1 MTSKEIFEAIDL
13 EKVGPELKTKLLT
26 LEKATEGF
34 TNDRVDARMDSV
46 MNAFY
51 NSIKDKKPEALKNIE
66 VKEAVAEEVV
76 VKTVNG
82 KKKTTTR
89 KVKRKVAGKRKKN
102 TRKTPT
108 PSKPLTKVTV
118 STIASEIRKPNET
131 WSDALSRAKEIFRK
145 RKDEQ
150 KAKSKKALD
159 ELRDFMK
166 SDKYLK
172 GWPRTYG
179 KEKPD
184 NDLER
189 DLSRKALAPGR
200 RVSKKTGKVYYENRD
215 NRSDREANA
224 FPRKI
229 YLKGG
234 GELPKGTKYYGLN
247 EIESITLKGGE
258 TFNYYMD
265 SKMSPVSGIYVSP
278 KAKIVKDEFQTELKF
293 EKGGLNKSEFFY
305 VPQREVESVKLD
317 ETLHDGKV
325 IDGNFLLNGVW
336 MQKSSRTLQLE
347 KEIRNRMKK
356 YELGGE
362 VYVEPTIIQN
372 NPDYLVGTETMYEMF
387 ELGGEVMVQPTILQ
401 NNPDYITSTATM
413 GEWFEKGGSVGK
425 SWKPINAVYY
435 DSNDYNYPY
444 TLIIGNLAWGISE
457 EFDEPV
463 FRGNIQKEFFMST
476 WDFAQKSGFMMADA
490 QLPTNVFDK
499 VKAIRSKDFDT
510 LRGKRYPINPNDY
523 PAFFEKGGSIGFE
536 GLARKVGKR
545 YEGKPVPSDYQSEY
559 GKTYS
564 KEEAMEVGRKVAAK
578 VYRQQQAK
586 MAKGGV
592 VYLYYGGEQP
602 DEMMKAANESEAAN
616 IAMKMGAEHYYF
628 VAQMAKGGYV
638 AVSENNGYWYIMST
652 PSSKEKAQQV
662 IDMGIPRG
670 EVGKVVTIEEAK
682 AYNKVIGREYLEK
695 GGYVAVSENNGY
707 WYIMSTPSSKEK
719 AQQVIDMGVP
729 RGEVG
734 KVVTIEE
741 AKAYNKVI
749 GREYLEKGG
758 SVSSSDKVW
767 SVKVMLDDKEVEN
780 FMVRARSLKE
790 ARMMVEDY
798 HEAKM
803 EAKYGDDIYFEI
815 KEAMAKGGQVDPLE
829 KRVQKLQRELNSP
842 RLRTFIEGDDSEE
855 QKAREKEREEKL
867 KEFYE
872 VLAELRQKDAV
883 MAKGGAL
890 YHRLMP
896 GDEVLEIYKDYL
908 IIENDEDFIYVI
920 DFRPEVAK
928 RIQVEEIEGENTIEA
943 AKRVADRDFEY
954 SKYAMGGSLEV
965 HGLEEGDLIVEDEG
979 AYINVLSEDGKI
991 YYVDLG
997 RGERSTEPPLPFEY
1011 GGKVKVFNI
1020 GTLAAKYG
1028 KKPQVVLEAL
1038 REGADVEEEHTRDR
1052 VKAMQIAFD
1061 HLDEDFFYYP
1071 KLKAAQGGVDF
1082 EDYYEKGGQV
1092 PEQFLDSKGERKI
1105 DPKSIE
1111 ELTDYV
1117 MALPQTKSIYFNEEA
1132 GEYVPSRRKLHADII
1147 NTFKKEVVCITEGQP
1162 IAIFMGGSPASG
1174 KSSFLRKYS
1183 PYLLKEE
1190 ILKVD
1195 ADEIRAMLPE
1205 YEGYNA
1211 AQTHLETKDIVNTL
1225 LSDRNIGIPCDFDLI
1240 YDGTMNSVKSYI
1252 PLMDILRK
1260 RGYKIFI
1267 VYMDNVPKDVIIKRA
1282 LERYQKSG
1290 RFVPLEVIEDF
1301 FEKGKTA
1308 FNELKKDVD
1317 GYMVIDG
1324 SNQDYKIIE
1333 QGGIKLPQNREY
1345 SMLGEKIE
1353 PKDIPALYK
1362 KGGKTKKA

>member
-1 MTSKEIFEAIDL
+1 
-13 EKVGPELKTKLLT
+13 
-26 LEKATEGF
+26 
-34 TNDRVDARMDSV
+34 MDSV

-118 STIASEIRKPNET
+118 STIAREIRKPGET
-131 WSDALSRAKEIFRK
+131 WKEVLARATEVFRD
-145 RKDEQ
+145 RKNDQ
-150 KAKSKKALD
+150 KAKSQKALA

-200 RVSKKTGKVYYENRD
+200 RISKKTGKVYYENRD

-229 YLKGG
+229 YLKEG
-234 GELPKGTKYYGLN
+234 GELMAPTRSL
-247 EIESITLKGGE
+247 
-258 TFNYYMD
+258 F
-265 SKMSPVSGIYVSP
+265 
-278 KAKIVKDEFQTELKF
+278 
-293 EKGGLNKSEFFY
+293 
-305 VPQREVESVKLD
+305 
-317 ETLHDGKV
+317 
-325 IDGNFLLNGVW
+325 
-336 MQKSSRTLQLE
+336 
-347 KEIRNRMKK
+347 
-356 YELGGE
+356 ELGGE
-362 VYVEPTIIQN
+362 VNVEPTILQN
-372 NPDYLVGTETMYEMF
+372 NPNYLASTESMDSMFAKGGKLKYDPKRDVEAIVIVDGPFNIMIMKGDFIGGAYQMEQGGLAKDYTYVSPRKVIFARLKSGEDIKPVNGFWVKKNATGTVYTGGKPKKAFSKISKFKVPRPINVTGAPSKNEKIMKLLGEFSGKDFIRPGQSFVKVKDGQLVSTNAHYMIRLIDKSTEGVDELVCESRACKGLSKDERYPNFEAVLDSVSVDYSESYNLVDLYEQLMAGRENVYAEMGRRSKSTYIVTRLKLKNNVLTFDSGLLLQCVKGALELGWKNAFISYQDAKNKAIVLTEDKLATGTSNRVLAERDLILLMPIMSYTGNFEYEFDAEAEEAF

-413 GEWFEKGGSVGK
+413 GEWFEKGGMVNPRGYSVEWLEDNETFQREFFDTLDEAKIFFRFIIREYEYGYK
-425 SWKPINAVYY
+425 MPISLTSLK
-435 DSNDYNYPY
+435 DGRI
-444 TLIIGNLAWGISE
+444 LMGE
-457 EFDEPV
+457 EFAKGGRVDE
-463 FRGNIQKEFFMST
+463 KEFFESAKRESREMKIERLMSE
-476 WDFAQKSGFMMADA
+476 
-490 QLPTNVFDK
+490 
-499 VKAIRSKDFDT
+499 KAYERSFLEKMPDSKLKALYDSEFFYEDE
-510 LRGKRYPINPNDY
+510 R
-523 PAFFEKGGSIGFE
+523 FEKGGKIGFE
-536 GLARKVGKR
+536 GLARKVAKR

-564 KEEAMEVGRKVAAK
+564 KDEAMEVGRKVAAK

-586 MAKGGV
+586 MAKGG
-592 VYLYYGGEQP
+592 
-602 DEMMKAANESEAAN
+602 
-616 IAMKMGAEHYYF
+616 
-628 VAQMAKGGYV
+628 
-638 AVSENNGYWYIMST
+638 
-652 PSSKEKAQQV
+652 
-662 IDMGIPRG
+662 
-670 EVGKVVTIEEAK
+670 
-682 AYNKVIGREYLEK
+682 
-695 GGYVAVSENNGY
+695 
-707 WYIMSTPSSKEK
+707 
-719 AQQVIDMGVP
+719 
-729 RGEVG
+729 
-734 KVVTIEE
+734 
-741 AKAYNKVI
+741 
-749 GREYLEKGG
+749 
-758 SVSSSDKVW
+758 SVSSSDKAW
-767 SVKVMLDDKEVEN
+767 AVKVMLDDKEVDN

-790 ARMMVEDY
+790 ARELIEDY
-798 HEAKM
+798 HEDKM
-803 EAKYGDDIYFEI
+803 EAKYGDDIYFAIE
-815 KEAMAKGGQVDPLE
+815 EA
-829 KRVQKLQRELNSP
+829 
-842 RLRTFIEGDDSEE
+842 
-855 QKAREKEREEKL
+855 
-867 KEFYE
+867 
-872 VLAELRQKDAV
+872 

-908 IIENDEDFIYVI
+908 IIENDDDFIYVI

-954 SKYAMGGSLEV
+954 SKYAMGGSLYT

-997 RGERSTEPPLPFEY
+997 RGERSTEPPLPFEH
-1011 GGKVKVFNI
+1011 GGKVKVKAYNI
-1020 GTLAAKYG
+1020 ATLSAKYG
-1028 KKPQVVLEAL
+1028 KKPEVVLEAL
-1038 REGADVEEEHTRDR
+1038 REGADVEQEHTSDR
-1052 VKAMQIAFD
+1052 KEAMRIAFD
-1061 HLDEDFFYYP
+1061 HLQEDFFYYP
-1071 KLKAAQGGVDF
+1071 KLKAAEGGVDF

-1147 NTFKKEVVCITEGQP
+1147 NTFKNEVVCITEGKP

-1267 VYMDNVPKDVIIKRA
+1267 VYMDNVDRDVIIKRA

-1308 FNELKKDVD
+1308 FNQLKKDVD
-1317 GYMVIDG
+1317 GYMVVDG
-1324 SNQDYKIIE
+1324 SSQDYKIIE

-1345 SMLGEKIE
+1345 SKLGTKID
-1353 PKDIPALYK
+1353 PKDIPVAYK

>member
-1 MTSKEIFEAIDL
+1 
-13 EKVGPELKTKLLT
+13 
-26 LEKATEGF
+26 
-34 TNDRVDARMDSV
+34 
-46 MNAFY
+46 
-51 NSIKDKKPEALKNIE
+51 
-66 VKEAVAEEVV
+66 
-76 VKTVNG
+76 
-82 KKKTTTR
+82 
-89 KVKRKVAGKRKKN
+89 
-102 TRKTPT
+102 
-108 PSKPLTKVTV
+108 
-118 STIASEIRKPNET
+118 
-131 WSDALSRAKEIFRK
+131 
-145 RKDEQ
+145 
-150 KAKSKKALD
+150 
-159 ELRDFMK
+159 
-166 SDKYLK
+166 
-172 GWPRTYG
+172 
-179 KEKPD
+179 
-184 NDLER
+184 
-189 DLSRKALAPGR
+189 
-200 RVSKKTGKVYYENRD
+200 
-215 NRSDREANA
+215 
-224 FPRKI
+224 
-229 YLKGG
+229 
-234 GELPKGTKYYGLN
+234 
-247 EIESITLKGGE
+247 
-258 TFNYYMD
+258 
-265 SKMSPVSGIYVSP
+265 
-278 KAKIVKDEFQTELKF
+278 
-293 EKGGLNKSEFFY
+293 
-305 VPQREVESVKLD
+305 
-317 ETLHDGKV
+317 
-325 IDGNFLLNGVW
+325 
-336 MQKSSRTLQLE
+336 
-347 KEIRNRMKK
+347 
-356 YELGGE
+356 
-362 VYVEPTIIQN
+362 
-372 NPDYLVGTETMYEMF
+372 
-387 ELGGEVMVQPTILQ
+387 
-401 NNPDYITSTATM
+401 
-413 GEWFEKGGSVGK
+413 
-425 SWKPINAVYY
+425 
-435 DSNDYNYPY
+435 
-444 TLIIGNLAWGISE
+444 
-457 EFDEPV
+457 
-463 FRGNIQKEFFMST
+463 MST

-490 QLPTNVFDK
+490 QLPTNVLDK

-510 LRGKRYPINPNDY
+510 LRGKRYPINPSDY
-523 PAFFEKGGSIGFE
+523 PAFFEKGGRVDEKEFFESAKRESREMKIERLMSEKAYERSFLEKMPDSKLMALYDSEFFYEDERFEKGGKIGFE
-536 GLARKVGKR
+536 GLARKVAKR
-545 YEGKPVPSDYQSEY
+545 YEGKPVPNDYQSEY

-564 KEEAMEVGRKVAAK
+564 KDEAMEVGRKVAAK

-586 MAKGGV
+586 MEQGG
-592 VYLYYGGEQP
+592 
-602 DEMMKAANESEAAN
+602 
-616 IAMKMGAEHYYF
+616 F
-628 VAQMAKGGYV
+628 VAIYNGNKISLEADSLYAAK
-638 AVSENNGYWYIMST
+638 
-652 PSSKEKAQQV
+652 KKA
-662 IDMGIPRG
+662 
-670 EVGKVVTIEEAK
+670 IEELK
-682 AYNKVIGREYLEK
+682 IPKSKQGLLSIMTKGSMMNKDFRF
-695 GGYVAVSENNGY
+695 
-707 WYIMSTPSSKEK
+707 MS
-719 AQQVIDMGVP
+719 
-729 RGEVG
+729 
-734 KVVTIEE
+734 
-741 AKAYNKVI
+741 
-749 GREYLEKGG
+749 KGG
-758 SVSSSDKVW
+758 SVSSSDKAW
-767 SVKVMLDDKEVEN
+767 AVKVMLDDKEVEN

-790 ARMMVEDY
+790 AREMVEDY

-803 EAKYGDDIYFEI
+803 EAKYGDDIYFAIEEAMAEGGKLTNGKDKYEKGDEGMFEGDEVRVI
-815 KEAMAKGGQVDPLE
+815 NLNTGVGKYEYVILDEEGNVKTKGLAPKEKFDRQFRYFPKMAKGGSIAKDSSIDKLWSKVRNASKKIYEESAGYVVYLNDDTLNIGDYKDIKLYSAQADADGEVSVTLVKSPYSFKFTNAVDEKIEDRSSYDKYGGLIYIIEPLTESIAKLLLETSTLKKYE
-829 KRVQKLQRELNSP
+829 K
-842 RLRTFIEGDDSEE
+842 GGM
-855 QKAREKEREEKL
+855 
-867 KEFYE
+867 
-872 VLAELRQKDAV
+872 

-908 IIENDEDFIYVI
+908 IIENDWDFIYVI

-954 SKYAMGGSLEV
+954 SKYAMGGSLYT

-997 RGERSTEPPLPFEY
+997 KGERTTEPPLPFEY

-1061 HLDEDFFYYP
+1061 HLEEDFFYYP

-1082 EDYYEKGGQV
+1082 EDNYEKGGQV
-1092 PEQFLDSKGERKI
+1092 PKQFLDSKGERKI
-1105 DPKSIE
+1105 DRKSIA

>member
-118 STIASEIRKPNET
+118 STIAREIRKPGET
-131 WSDALSRAKEIFRK
+131 WKEVLARATEVFRD
-145 RKDEQ
+145 RKNDQ
-150 KAKSKKALD
+150 KAKSQKALA

-413 GEWFEKGGSVGK
+413 GEWFEKGG
-425 SWKPINAVYY
+425 
-435 DSNDYNYPY
+435 
-444 TLIIGNLAWGISE
+444 
-457 EFDEPV
+457 
-463 FRGNIQKEFFMST
+463 Q
-476 WDFAQKSGFMMADA
+476 
-490 QLPTNVFDK
+490 
-499 VKAIRSKDFDT
+499 
-510 LRGKRYPINPNDY
+510 
-523 PAFFEKGGSIGFE
+523 IGFE
-536 GLARKVGKR
+536 GLARKVAKR

-586 MAKGGV
+586 MA
-592 VYLYYGGEQP
+592 
-602 DEMMKAANESEAAN
+602 
-616 IAMKMGAEHYYF
+616 
-628 VAQMAKGGYV
+628 
-638 AVSENNGYWYIMST
+638 
-652 PSSKEKAQQV
+652 
-662 IDMGIPRG
+662 
-670 EVGKVVTIEEAK
+670 
-682 AYNKVIGREYLEK
+682 K

-758 SVSSSDKVW
+758 SVSSSDKAW
-767 SVKVMLDDKEVEN
+767 SVKVMLDDKEVDT
-780 FMVRARSLKE
+780 FMVRGRNLKE

-803 EAKYGDDIYFEI
+803 EAKYGDGVYFAIEEAMAKGGQVDPLEKRLQKLQRELNSSRLSTYI
-815 KEAMAKGGQVDPLE
+815 EGDDSEEEKARQKEREEKLKEFYEVLAQLRQKDAVMAKGGQVDPLE

-842 RLRTFIEGDDSEE
+842 RLRTFIQGDDSEE

-872 VLAELRQKDAV
+872 ALAELRQKDAV

-954 SKYAMGGSLEV
+954 AKYAMGGSLYT

-997 RGERSTEPPLPFEY
+997 RGERSTEPPLPFEH
-1011 GGKVKVFNI
+1011 GGKVKVKAYNI
-1020 GTLAAKYG
+1020 ATLSAKYG
-1028 KKPQVVLEAL
+1028 KKPEVVLEAL
-1038 REGADVEEEHTRDR
+1038 REGADVEQEHTSDR
-1052 VKAMQIAFD
+1052 KEAMRIAFD
-1061 HLDEDFFYYP
+1061 HLQEDFFYYP
-1071 KLKAAQGGVDF
+1071 KLKAAEGGVDF

-1147 NTFKKEVVCITEGQP
+1147 NTFKNEVVCITEGKP

-1267 VYMDNVPKDVIIKRA
+1267 VYMDNVDKDVIIKRA

-1308 FNELKKDVD
+1308 FNQLKKDVD

-1324 SNQDYKIIE
+1324 SSQDYKIIE

-1345 SMLGEKIE
+1345 SKLGTKID
-1353 PKDIPALYK
+1353 PKDIPVAYK

>member
-118 STIASEIRKPNET
+118 STIAREIRKPGET
-131 WSDALSRAKEIFRK
+131 WKEALARATDVFRD
-145 RKDEQ
+145 RKNDQ
-150 KAKSKKALD
+150 KAKSQKALA

-189 DLSRKALAPGR
+189 DLARKALAPGR

-336 MQKSSRTLQLE
+336 MQKSSRTMQLE

-401 NNPDYITSTATM
+401 NNPDYITSTTTM
-413 GEWFEKGGSVGK
+413 
-425 SWKPINAVYY
+425 
-435 DSNDYNYPY
+435 
-444 TLIIGNLAWGISE
+444 SE
-457 EFDEPV
+457 LF
-463 FRGNIQKEFFMST
+463 
-476 WDFAQKSGFMMADA
+476 
-490 QLPTNVFDK
+490 
-499 VKAIRSKDFDT
+499 
-510 LRGKRYPINPNDY
+510 
-523 PAFFEKGGSIGFE
+523 
-536 GLARKVGKR
+536 
-545 YEGKPVPSDYQSEY
+545 
-559 GKTYS
+559 
-564 KEEAMEVGRKVAAK
+564 
-578 VYRQQQAK
+578 
-586 MAKGGV
+586 
-592 VYLYYGGEQP
+592 
-602 DEMMKAANESEAAN
+602 
-616 IAMKMGAEHYYF
+616 
-628 VAQMAKGGYV
+628 AKGGYV
-638 AVSENNGYWYIMST
+638 DLQANLMKELQKLQRELNSPRLSRYTEGDNSQEEIARKRERA
-652 PSSKEKAQQV
+652 SKLNRFNE
-662 IDMGIPRG
+662 ILDLL
-670 EVGKVVTIEEAK
+670 
-682 AYNKVIGREYLEK
+682 RELESKKMAK

-734 KVVTIEE
+734 KVVTIQE

-758 SVSSSDKVW
+758 SVSSSDKAW
-767 SVKVMLDDKEVEN
+767 SVKVMLDDQAVDT
-780 FMVRARSLKE
+780 FMVRGRNLKE

-803 EAKYGDDIYFEI
+803 EAKYGDDIYFAIE
-815 KEAMAKGGQVDPLE
+815 EA
-829 KRVQKLQRELNSP
+829 
-842 RLRTFIEGDDSEE
+842 
-855 QKAREKEREEKL
+855 
-867 KEFYE
+867 
-872 VLAELRQKDAV
+872 

-896 GDEVLEIYKDYL
+896 GDEVLQIYKDYL
-908 IIENDEDFIYVI
+908 IIENDDDFIYVI
-920 DFRPEVAK
+920 DFRPEIAK

-954 SKYAMGGSLEV
+954 AKYAMGGSLYT

-997 RGERSTEPPLPFEY
+997 RGERSTEPPLPFEN
-1011 GGKVKVFNI
+1011 GGKVKVYNI
-1020 GTLAAKYG
+1020 ATLSAKYG
-1028 KKPQVVLEAL
+1028 KKPEVVLQAL
-1038 REGADVEEEHTRDR
+1038 REGADVEQEHTSDR
-1052 VKAMQIAFD
+1052 KEAMRIAFD
-1061 HLDEDFFYYP
+1061 HLEEDFFYYP
-1071 KLKAAQGGVDF
+1071 KLKAAEGGVDF

-1132 GEYVPSRRKLHADII
+1132 GEYVPSRRKLHVDII
-1147 NTFKKEVVCITEGQP
+1147 NTFKNEVVCITEGKP

-1267 VYMDNVPKDVIIKRA
+1267 VYMDNVDRDVIIKRA

-1308 FNELKKDVD
+1308 FNQLKKDVD
-1317 GYMVIDG
+1317 GYMVVDG
-1324 SNQDYKIIE
+1324 SSQDYKIIE

-1345 SMLGEKIE
+1345 SKLGTKIN
-1353 PKDIPALYK
+1353 PKDIPVAYK